1 MSSRTAVPPSG
12 RDALLSRFD
21 RWFVRLN
28 RALIGAL
35 MIAMFLLVFVNVVT
49 RYGFGFSLS
58 WGEEVARFLM
68 IWVTFL
74 GAGLALREG
83 RHVAI
88 ELVQERLSERARRG
102 LRLLIGL
109 AILIFLAL
117 LVLFGVQFVVFGWS
131 KVTIATQIPRG
142 IPYLAIPLGAAMFAL
157 HLVLVFGRFVERD
170 WEAEAADPA
179 AREV

>member
-1 MSSRTAVPPSG
+1 M
-12 RDALLSRFD
+12 LERFD
-21 RWFVRLN
+21 RRFVEIN
-28 RALIGAL
+28 RVLVGFL
-35 MIAMFLLVFVNVVT
+35 MIAMFLLVFANVVT

-88 ELVQERLSERARRG
+88 ELLQDRLGASARRA
-102 LRLLIGL
+102 LRVALGCLILL
-109 AILIFLAL
+109 FLAL
-117 LVLFGVQFVVFGWS
+117 LILYGSRFVAFGWN

-142 IPYLAIPLGAAMFAL
+142 IPYLAIPIGAAMLAL
-157 HLVLVFGRFVERD
+157 HLVLIFGRFVARD
-170 WEAEAADPA
+170 WDEAADVPSGTGA
-179 AREV
+179 E